1 MAPPKLLS
9 ALSLLS
15 STLIALTGCGSSSS
29 TPDAAT
35 DAPRDARAD
44 VSDASAVDDLPEDD
58 VPPCSVRPDASN
70 VACVLRVR
78 GRAVD
83 TSGAALGNTVVTYCS
98 TTCYASTSDAS
109 GEFTVTVGDF
119 IDTSVYSLLVHGRPD
134 HASVYV
140 RSPAAVDG
148 VVTMPAPVAVPR
160 YVDVGPLLPEGSPGG
175 TFTAGDVTLTV
186 SPGTTLEFDLEDA
199 LLGELGR
206 RFRAAYV
213 PTAQAPVFA
222 REANLSAVWALA
234 PFNVIADHP
243 VAVRVAN
250 RAGLAAGSAVEFV
263 ALGQDILSAPP
274 TAGRPIVVA
283 TGHVSADG
291 MSATTDPGTGIS
303 YVTWIGVRPPR

>member
-1 MAPPKLLS
+1 MAPEQRLS
-9 ALSLLS
+9 PLTF
-15 STLIALTGCGSSSS
+15 TLIALVIAGCGTSSS
-29 TPDAAT
+29 TPDAAV
-35 DAPRDARAD
+35 DAPRDAPSD
-44 VSDASAVDDLPEDD
+44 VAVEDLPEDD

-83 TSGAALGNTVVTYCS
+83 TTGAGIGNTVVTYCS
-98 TTCYASTSDAS
+98 TTCYATTSDAA
-109 GEFTVTVGDF
+109 GEFTVPVGDF

-160 YVDVGPLLPEGSPGG
+160 YADMGPLLPMASTGG

-186 SPGTTLEFDLEDA
+186 SAGTTLEFDLEDS

-206 RFRAAYV
+206 RLRVTYV
-213 PTAQAPVFA
+213 PMAQAPAFA
-222 REANLSAVWALA
+222 REANLSALWALG
-234 PFNVIADHP
+234 PFNLLADRP

-263 ALGQDILSAPP
+263 ALGQDILSVPP

-303 YVTWIGVRPPR
+303 YVTWIGIRPLR